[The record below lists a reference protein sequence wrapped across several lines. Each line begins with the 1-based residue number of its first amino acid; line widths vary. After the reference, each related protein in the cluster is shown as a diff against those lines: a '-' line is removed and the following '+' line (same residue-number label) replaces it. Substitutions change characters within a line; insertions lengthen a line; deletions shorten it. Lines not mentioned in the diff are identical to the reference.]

1 MAEWRNKVA
10 TTTIDAALVQK
21 MFLAGAKNLES
32 KKEWIN
38 DLNVFPVPDGDTG
51 TNMTLTI
58 MSAAKEVRAI
68 ANPTMENLAK
78 AISTGSLR
86 GARGNSGVILSQLLR
101 GFTKE
106 MSQVKEITVKTLAVA
121 TSRATET
128 AYKAVMKP
136 KEGTI
141 LTVAKGVS
149 DKAAEIADTV
159 TDIEEALSVIID
171 YAEEVL
177 AKTPDMLPVLKEA
190 GVVDSGGQ
198 GLVVVLRG
206 LYDALTG
213 KVTDFTITEPN
224 AEFKAGSSMPGKGAA
239 IDNAD
244 IKFGYCTEFIIMLE
258 KPFDENTEAEFK
270 KFLSSIG
277 DSIVCV
283 NLDDIVK
290 VHVHTNHPGQA
301 FEKGLEYGQLTKMKV
316 DNMREEHNQKVIAQ
330 SEYQS
335 AVAADA
341 MKKREEEKAENT
353 PKKDFG
359 FITIAAGEGL
369 AEIFKGLGV
378 DEVIQGGQ
386 TMNPSTEDILNA
398 AEKINAD
405 TIFVLPNNSNIILAS
420 NQAASIIEDKKLVV
434 IPTKTIPQ
442 GITAMINFELTRNA
456 KENEEAMLE
465 SLSTVKSGQ
474 LTYAVRDTSIDGK
487 EIKKDNYLG
496 LGDKGLAAVGTDM
509 DDTAL
514 AMLAEFVDEES
525 ELISVYY
532 GEDIDESKAE
542 ELVKKIEEKFDGVD
556 VELQYGGQPV
566 YYYIVSVE

>member
-1 MAEWRNKVA
+1 
-10 TTTIDAALVQK
+10 
-21 MFLAGAKNLES
+21 
-32 KKEWIN
+32 
-38 DLNVFPVPDGDTG
+38 
-51 TNMTLTI
+51 
-58 MSAAKEVRAI
+58 
-68 ANPTMENLAK
+68 
-78 AISTGSLR
+78 
-86 GARGNSGVILSQLLR
+86 
-101 GFTKE
+101 
-106 MSQVKEITVKTLAVA
+106 
-121 TSRATET
+121 
-128 AYKAVMKP
+128 
-136 KEGTI
+136 
-141 LTVAKGVS
+141 
-149 DKAAEIADTV
+149 
-159 TDIEEALSVIID
+159 
-171 YAEEVL
+171 
-177 AKTPDMLPVLKEA
+177 
-190 GVVDSGGQ
+190 
-198 GLVVVLRG
+198 
-206 LYDALTG
+206 
-213 KVTDFTITEPN
+213 
-224 AEFKAGSSMPGKGAA
+224 
-239 IDNAD
+239 
-244 IKFGYCTEFIIMLE
+244 
-258 KPFDENTEAEFK
+258 
-270 KFLSSIG
+270 
-277 DSIVCV
+277 
-283 NLDDIVK
+283 
-290 VHVHTNHPGQA
+290 
-301 FEKGLEYGQLTKMKV
+301 
-316 DNMREEHNQKVIAQ
+316 MREEHNQKVIAQ